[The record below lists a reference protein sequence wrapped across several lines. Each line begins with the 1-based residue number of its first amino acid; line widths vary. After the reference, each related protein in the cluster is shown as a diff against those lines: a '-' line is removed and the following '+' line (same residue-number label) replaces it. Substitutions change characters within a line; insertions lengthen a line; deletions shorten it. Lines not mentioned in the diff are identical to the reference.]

1 MQKNRKET
9 NNKKGSGKEL
19 KTMPKP
25 TDRLKEKE
33 LNKKLRKD
41 KPGKKVDKKSHN
53 LMKQGEQA
61 LNEAGA

>member
-1 MQKNRKET
+1 
-9 NNKKGSGKEL
+9 
-19 KTMPKP
+19 MPKP